1 MHEDEEEVEVQ
12 SKSSKKREMHA
23 LQDLGEELVAL
34 SKERLEEIG
43 LPEKLLDAV
52 REARKLTNFGALRR
66 QMQYIGKLMR
76 EVEPEEI
83 RRKLS
88 QWDAQSKE
96 NAAELHLVER
106 WRERLLED
114 DSAFDE
120 FARSYPDSDITRLR
134 TLARSILKDR
144 AAGKPPKQ
152 YRPFFRMLREAIRKE
167 TD

>member
-1 MHEDEEEVEVQ
+1 
-12 SKSSKKREMHA
+12 MHA

-34 SKERLEEIG
+34 SKERLEEIE
-43 LPEKLLDAV
+43 LPEKLLDAI
-52 REARKLTNFGALRR
+52 REAKRLNSFGAQRR

-76 EVEPEEI
+76 EVDPEEI
-83 RRKLS
+83 RRKLTF
-88 QWDAQSKE
+88 WDAQSKE

-144 AAGKPPKQ
+144 AAEKPPKQ
-152 YRPFFRMLREAIRKE
+152 YRPFFRMLRDTIRKE